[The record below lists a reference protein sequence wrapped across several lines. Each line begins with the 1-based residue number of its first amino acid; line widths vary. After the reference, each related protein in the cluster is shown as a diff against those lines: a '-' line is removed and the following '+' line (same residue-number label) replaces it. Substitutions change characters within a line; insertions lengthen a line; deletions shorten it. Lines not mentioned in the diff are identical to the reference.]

1 MDLGDMDTVSNPDT
15 ITPGNWTLMELDADH
30 WTPKEL
36 DTNRSGL
43 DLLVSSSIGV
53 RVHWGP
59 DPSVSSC

>member
-1 MDLGDMDTVSNPDT
+1 MDLGDMDTVSKFDT
-15 ITPGNWTLMELDADH
+15 ITLGNWTLMELDAAR

-53 RVHWGP
+53 RVHWPP